1 MSFSK
6 LKKIH
11 VIIIGTVLCIIAGV
25 GVFFLQV
32 KPQMDAYKVA
42 QAKYEKESV
51 KGNEQS
57 KQQAIRQRE
66 LAVMALNQAQALL
79 DVQMRR
85 RMPNLDFRRRDTG
98 MLALWKE
105 QIKVMGPLL
114 ESFAHDDKVRVLQA
128 GFKISAPPA
137 NPNDPLF
144 TQDVLVFPLG
154 SVVVSGDFKRVMG
167 NIRRWNNC
175 RRLIMVGP
183 PRLAGISPQLT
194 ATYDVT
200 CYVFPVAK
208 AQPESVI
215 DMAGGGT
222 GTPGAPPPTP

>member
-6 LKKIH
+6 LKKMH
-11 VIIIGTVLCIIAGV
+11 VIIIGSVLFVIAGV

-32 KPQMDAYKVA
+32 KPQMDAYKA
-42 QAKYEKESV
+42 AKAEYEKESV

-57 KQQAIRQRE
+57 KQAAIRQQE
-66 LAVMALNQAQALL
+66 LATLALNQAQALL

-85 RMPNLDFRRRDTG
+85 RMPYLNFSRRDIG

-114 ESFAHDDKVRVLQA
+114 ENFARDGNVRVLQA
-128 GFKISAPPA
+128 GFKIAAPPA
-137 NPNDPLF
+137 NPNDALF

-154 SVVVSGDFKRVMG
+154 QVTVSGDFKRVMN

-175 RRLIMVGP
+175 RRLVMVGP
-183 PRLAGISPQLT
+183 PRLGGESPQLMVS
-194 ATYDVT
+194 YDVT
-200 CYVFPVAK
+200 CYVFPAAK
-208 AQPESVI
+208 ASMESTI
-215 DMAGGGT
+215 DMAGAGT
-222 GTPGAPPPTP
+222 GTPGVPTP